1 LFLKEM
7 LFSVG
12 LFLFVS
18 LVSSAYE
25 CPKPNGTAKQL
36 QYYECN
42 TNKVHA
48 LKIVSLKVTDKDE
61 NESYP
66 IDLRMPV
73 IGIAMINNTGPTVN
87 SIIAD
92 VNVEF
97 YGSLFWKSCTW
108 INIPTFGLLSNIRY
122 CYGCPLLPGMV
133 QLAMTVDF
141 SKYTPILHF
150 VSSGL
155 VYAVEIVV
163 RNGAMPE
170 NEIACLRV
178 ESLITT

>member
-1 LFLKEM
+1 M

-36 QYYECN
+36 QYYECS

-48 LKIVSLKVTDKDE
+48 LKIVSLK
-61 NESYP
+61 
-66 IDLRMPV
+66 LCH
-73 IGIAMINNTGPTVN
+73 NTGPTVN

-92 VNVEF
+92 VKVEF

-122 CYGCPLLPGMV
+122 CYGCPLLPGMM

>member
-1 LFLKEM
+1 MVRLN
-7 LFSVG
+7 S
-12 LFLFVS
+12 
-18 LVSSAYE
+18 
-25 CPKPNGTAKQL
+25 
-36 QYYECN
+36 CN
-42 TNKVHA
+42 IMNAVQKMILDKVHA

-92 VNVEF
+92 VKVEF

-122 CYGCPLLPGMV
+122 CYG
-133 QLAMTVDF
+133 
-141 SKYTPILHF
+141 KYTPILHF